1 MKKYIF
7 YFKKLLV
14 FDWSFQNNED
24 QLFATNQLCVY
35 LSEVISNETVNRFDL
50 KFIAH
55 TPQNKSSAINSQ
67 TQNRLVLSKL
77 LKLLRESFNI
87 EFNFMPETT
96 CEDLLSS
103 HNEKEFLVKR
113 ITIN

>member
-1 MKKYIF
+1 MQLFVI
-7 YFKKLLV
+7 
-14 FDWSFQNNED
+14 DWSFQNNED
-24 QLFATNQLCVY
+24 QLFATNEFCQY
-35 LSEVISNETVNRFDL
+35 LSKGNSNETIDGFDL